1 MIKNKIKKLKIVKS
15 ILNYRNFLHNKRLKT
30 KLIKNGK
37 EILSIAVDVLEKNKI
52 NYWLDYGTL
61 LGAIRNKGFIKGD
74 MDIDLG
80 IDIKEDIDHI
90 IKIFQNKGFNVY
102 CYYHVIPEEKGRIVS
117 LIYKGIIL
125 DLYNYTINEKSMWCT
140 IYEQDKCNSIDN
152 FYKENNTIPVFFLKF
167 NFKIITKKIKLFDL
181 NVSVPS
187 NYHEYLS
194 TIYGTDYMVEKQKW
208 SGSLNKKFQKNLTS
222 KIKY

>member
-15 ILNYRNFLHNKRLKT
+15 ILNFRSILYNKRLKT

-37 EILSIAVDVLEKNKI
+37 EILSIAVDILEKNKI

-80 IDIKEDIDHI
+80 IDIKEDIDHV
-90 IKIFQNKGFNVY
+90 IKIFQNKGFSVY

-140 IYEQDKCNSIDN
+140 IYEQDKCDSIDN

-167 NFKIITKKIKLFDL
+167 NFKITTKKL
-181 NVSVPS
+181 N
-187 NYHEYLS
+187 YL
-194 TIYGTDYMVEKQKW
+194 I
-208 SGSLNKKFQKNLTS
+208 
-222 KIKY
+222 

>member
-1 MIKNKIKKLKIVKS
+1 MIKNKLKQIKLVKS
-15 ILNYRNFLHNKRLKT
+15 ILNFRNSLINKRISS
-30 KLIKNGK
+30 KLLKNGK

-80 IDIKEDIDHI
+80 IDINENIDHI
-90 IKIFQNKGFNVY
+90 IKIFQNKGFKVY
-102 CYYHVIPEEKGRIVS
+102 YYFHVIPEQKGRMVS

-125 DLYNYTINEKSMWCT
+125 DLYNYTFNEKNMWCT
-140 IYEQDKCNSIDN
+140 IYEQDKFDSITD
-152 FYKENNTIPVFFLKF
+152 FYKEYNTIPVFFLKF
-167 NFKIITKKIKLFDL
+167 NFKIVTQKIKLFDI
-181 NVSVPS
+181 NVRIPS
-187 NYHEYLS
+187 NFEEYLT
-194 TIYGTDYMVEKQKW
+194 TIYGSDYMVEKKEW
-208 SGSLNKKFQKNLTS
+208 NGSLNKEFQKNLIS